1 MRGRYN
7 IVCIQSEFKGPK
19 DGPLWNTSAN
29 SEQRLRDTSVVLPE
43 RSKNTFPTKMTRSDA
58 FDRFNTN
65 GYREFQLYY
74 WKHSMELLICHMI

>member
-1 MRGRYN
+1 MYTKLFMRGRYN

-43 RSKNTFPTKMTRSDA
+43 R
-58 FDRFNTN
+58 
-65 GYREFQLYY
+65 
-74 WKHSMELLICHMI
+74 

>member
-29 SEQRLRDTSVVLPE
+29 SEQKDNLK
-43 RSKNTFPTKMTRSDA
+43 SKNTFSTKMTRSDA

>member
-7 IVCIQSEFKGPK
+7 IVCIQSEFTGPK

-43 RSKNTFPTKMTRSDA
+43 R
-58 FDRFNTN
+58 
-65 GYREFQLYY
+65 
-74 WKHSMELLICHMI
+74 